1 MNHFVLVKQPG
12 FSRAGKQVPARDA
25 AESILKAGFWPLWR
39 NSRNRR
45 AIKKGDQVAVYLG
58 GDSEVIARATVAD
71 VEPWTR
77 HHDTNYPLQ
86 LDGAPFGV
94 LTLQDV
100 HILAT
105 PVRVKLIKD
114 GLSFIK
120 PGSRKWGAGF
130 MGGSR
135 AITAGDFELLTGQVM
150 LEAL

>member
-12 FSRAGKQVPARDA
+12 FSRAGKQVPARAA

-45 AIKKGDQVAVYLG
+45 AIKQGDQVAVYIA
-58 GDSEVIARATVAD
+58 GDSEVVAQATVAD

-77 HHDTNYPLQ
+77 LHETTYPLQ

-94 LTLQDV
+94 LTLRDI
-100 HILAT
+100 HLLAK

-114 GLSFIK
+114 GLSFIR

-135 AITAGDFELLTGQVM
+135 SITAEDFRLLTGQAA
-150 LEAL
+150 LEAM